1 MKRARGA
8 PVPETRPAAIG
19 PGALDPAALDPKALD
34 PGAFNPGA
42 DCPLCPR
49 LGEYRQS
56 NRAANAEWFNAP
68 VPSFGSLDARLL
80 VVGLAPGVRGANRTG
95 RPFTGD
101 FAGMLL
107 YRTLVLFGLA
117 EGAYGA
123 DPGDGLRLVDCRVTN
138 AVRCVPPANLPTPLE
153 IGTCNRFLAA
163 EIAAMQR
170 LRGVLALGGTAH
182 AAVLRAYGMRPA
194 RTAFRH
200 GEIHALPEGRLLAD
214 SYHVSRLNTNT
225 GRLTEAMFHAVV
237 ETLLGRIGPS
247 T

>member
-1 MKRARGA
+1 VRRAGA
-8 PVPETRPAAIG
+8 AAE
-19 PGALDPAALDPKALD
+19 PD
-34 PGAFNPGA
+34 PGTLDARVFGPGA

-49 LGEYRQS
+49 LTEYRQI
-56 NRAANAEWFNAP
+56 NRAANPDWFNAP
-68 VPSFGSLDARLL
+68 VPSFGNLDARLL

-107 YRTLVLFGLA
+107 YRTLLHFGLA

-123 DPGDGLRLVDCRVTN
+123 DAGDGLRLINCRVTN
-138 AVRCVPPANLPTPLE
+138 AVRCVPPANLPKPLE
-153 IGTCNRFLAA
+153 IGTCNRFLTA
-163 EIAAMQR
+163 EIAAMTR

-182 AAVLRAYGMRPA
+182 GAVLRACGLRPA

-237 ETLLGRIGPS
+237 EMLLGRIGPLS
-247 T
+247 